1 MGNSETLTLRKQNL
15 YQRNN
20 WLDVQSAHLSDILYG
35 ITDIERKWRT
45 AMLKS
50 DISEMSRLLKENPEL
65 VNWQDYITGTA
76 LHFAAKAND
85 MIIVKLLA
93 GTNKANVEL
102 RNHRE
107 SIPEPPL
114 REVHILLLHVLTC
127 VINHLYHRMC
137 VESFDLETSKL
148 TDTRLYRTWG
158 FEFSIVIVSF
168 YNDVGI
174 YSRNSLPTSL
184 YSKECYANF
193 IGLVPLHMAA
203 IGASEEVAFELM
215 SRFGAKATIRD
226 YSGRLPVSYLPDT
239 DAGRRLKIS
248 KLVIESQ
255 PVLLSHSAHP
265 TTPTISQLPPMVPLN
280 SIPPSAAAEHVDSKS
295 SNQPMKPSAVKHG
308 KFFACGSFR
317 RKPSIRKERN
327 ASTAGCSEL
336 DDNQIISR
344 DDLPPMTPTRITD
357 FPTLARRSSV
367 SRPGLGASEYSR
379 MVYSTI
385 QRRKAER
392 GKNYNPT
399 NPENQ
404 QVGAANFTNQYSN

>member
-1 MGNSETLTLRKQNL
+1 MENSETLTLRKQNL

-20 WLDVQSAHLSDILYG
+20 WLNVQSAHLSDILYG

-45 AMLKS
+45 AVLNN
-50 DISEMSRLLKENPEL
+50 DINEISRLLKENPEL
-65 VNWQDYITGTA
+65 VNWQTA

-85 MIIVKLLA
+85 MIMVKILA

-102 RNHRE
+102 KNH
-107 SIPEPPL
+107 
-114 REVHILLLHVLTC
+114 
-127 VINHLYHRMC
+127 
-137 VESFDLETSKL
+137 
-148 TDTRLYRTWG
+148 
-158 FEFSIVIVSF
+158 
-168 YNDVGI
+168 
-174 YSRNSLPTSL
+174 
-184 YSKECYANF
+184 
-193 IGLVPLHMAA
+193 GLVPLHMAA

-215 SRFGAKATIRD
+215 SRYGAKATIRD

-248 KLVIESQ
+248 NLVIESQ
-255 PVLLSHSAHP
+255 PVPPSHSAHP
-265 TTPTISQLPPMVPLN
+265 TTPTISQLPPMAPLN
-280 SIPPSAAAEHVDSKS
+280 SIPPPAAAEHVDSKS
-295 SNQPMKPSAVKHG
+295 PNQPMKPSALKHG

-327 ASTAGCSEL
+327 ASTPGCSEL

-344 DDLPPMTPTRITD
+344 DDLPPTTPTRITD
-357 FPTLARRSSV
+357 FPALARRSSV

-385 QRRKAER
+385 QRRKTER

-404 QVGAANFTNQYSN
+404 QTSFRRLSTLQSSLLIDGKGAPQPIADQTETESIQMPSPPITPRLLRSQNRANFVLPPPPNPTTN